1 MKNDPNGASF
11 VSSEEALRQTR
22 SALLA
27 IPEAEVLREARVD
40 VRHAFG
46 VVTASVQHLAAHRAA
61 LIALCGPETGEL
73 LDRLPIAAAA
83 TEHTAL
89 LVQMAD
95 IGDRVPALREVARRQ
110 HRLVFGDAM
119 ALVRRGRLKEA
130 AIEHLRV
137 VASDAQL
144 IQALSGLAL
153 VLRREWPQIE
163 AHTPLTWTPSR
174 RPRAPAG
181 SSTTRSSSGR
191 SATRSPR
198 PATCT
203 PAPSP
208 GCSST
213 TTSCGLACTTSAG
226 TWATPT
232 VSRRRPSPAARSGA
246 ATARTWSRRER
257 NAPRDARLDACV
269 RGHHPRSA
277 RSPETS
283 PARLG
288 DHSAWRHRNETA
300 GLREEA
306 GRSWSAPQSRQLQ
319 PIEAPQ
325 FRHL

>member
-163 AHTPLTWTPSR
+163 AHTPLTLDALEETARAGRQLDDALLERTVGHALTAARDLHARAITRLLVDYDELR
-174 RPRAPAG
+174 RRVHYLRWHVGDAD
-181 SSTTRSSSGR
+181 RL
-191 SATRSPR
+191 
-198 PATCT
+198 
-203 PAPSP
+203 APSP
-208 GCSST
+208 F
-213 TTSCGLACTTSAG
+213 ARRKK
-226 TWATPT
+226 
-232 VSRRRPSPAARSGA
+232 RRRDRSDV
-246 ATARTWSRRER
+246 E
-257 NAPRDARLDACV
+257 P
-269 RGHHPRSA
+269 P
-277 RSPETS
+277 
-283 PARLG
+283 
-288 DHSAWRHRNETA
+288 
-300 GLREEA
+300 REERA
-306 GRSWSAPQSRQLQ
+306 T
-319 PIEAPQ
+319 
-325 FRHL
+325 